1 MACIEHILITRVCTF
16 YHVKLTQSTALSQC
30 VICIDLSLN
39 LPKLWLLLVFMN
51 NQPIVLP
58 SRLNSS
64 CFSWFPLNHF
74 RSVRTWSEKWVKM
87 TGVFSTWYQGDSLHR
102 REIST
107 VPCDNSVFVYIIPLT
122 KYHTGTRAKISFRCE
137 SCKARNDHA
146 LWNRA
151 PNGVEQI
158 AHA

>member
-30 VICIDLSLN
+30 VICIDLSLT

-122 KYHTGTRAKISFRCE
+122 KYHTGTRSTRLLYVGENFVPVRIM
-137 SCKARNDHA
+137 
-146 LWNRA
+146 
-151 PNGVEQI
+151 
-158 AHA
+158 